1 MTPYRWDDKDPSDAW
16 PYGFDFTAWCAA
28 AGETAASV
36 AATVSPSGLTIGAT
50 SVTAAGMAS
59 VLISGGTAGTDYA
72 VRLVLTTA
80 AGRTLER
87 TVMIKVRD
95 L

>member
-28 AGETAASV
+28 AGETATSVTATAS
-36 AATVSPSGLTIGAT
+36 PPGLTIGAT

-59 VLISGGTAGTDYA
+59 VLISGGTAGADYA

>member
-16 PYGFDFTAWCAA
+16 PYGFDFTAWCTA

-36 AATVSPSGLTIGAT
+36 AATASPTGLTIGAT